1 MIKILSTLLVS
12 LLFLH
17 LTGCSNTHVRFAAI
31 GDTPYY
37 ESDTELLAVTEAL
50 EEMAKAELPFV
61 VHVGDIMRGRTNCER
76 DLYEMRADVFSKS
89 PIPFLITIGDN
100 EFNDCKN
107 AVKSQ
112 ALFRE
117 VILNNPPVHQFITG
131 TDENF
136 DGLTITRQREMIEN
150 AAWSYNGVDFMMLV
164 LPDLPGNYPLDD
176 ESINEILNANTVFLV
191 NYFKKAIQ
199 NKSEAVVLI
208 MHSSPVTCGL
218 EACFDFIGL
227 IENEVIKFKKPVLLI
242 NGSNHDREFI
252 ASGYLDLENL
262 SHLRPGNE
270 PEIIWPEVIFSNETK
285 KFMIKWHEVS
295 SE

>member
-1 MIKILSTLLVS
+1 MTKILSIPLVS
-12 LLFLH
+12 LFLLH
-17 LTGCSNTHVRFAAI
+17 LTGCSSTHVRFAAI

-50 EEMAKAELPFV
+50 EKMAMAELPFV

-76 DLYEMRADVFSKS
+76 ELYEMRASVFSKS

-107 AVKSQ
+107 SVKSQ

-117 VILNNPPVHQFITG
+117 VILNNPPVHQFVTG
-131 TDENF
+131 KDEKF
-136 DGLTITRQREMIEN
+136 DGLYITRQREMIEN
-150 AAWSYNGVDFMMLV
+150 AAWSYNGVDFIMLV

-176 ESINEILNANTVFLV
+176 ESINKILNANTVFLAS
-191 NYFKKAIQ
+191 YFKKAIQ

-218 EACFDFIGL
+218 KACFDFVGI
-227 IENEVIKFKKPVLLI
+227 IEKEVRKFKKPVLLI

-252 ASGYLDLENL
+252 DSGYLDLANL

-270 PEIIWPEVIFSNETK
+270 PETIWPEVIFLNESN
-285 KFMIKWHEVS
+285 KFIIKWHEAPI
-295 SE
+295 E

>member
-1 MIKILSTLLVS
+1 MTKTLSTLLVS

-76 DLYEMRADVFSKS
+76 ELYEMRAGVFSKS

-100 EFNDCKN
+100 EFNDCKD

-117 VILNNPPVHQFITG
+117 VILNNPPTNQFVTG

-150 AAWSYNGVDFMMLV
+150 AAWSYNGVDFIMLV
-164 LPDLPGNYPLDD
+164 LPDLPGNYPLDA

-191 NYFKKAIQ
+191 NYFKKAVQ

-218 EACFDFIGL
+218 QACFDFIGL
-227 IENEVIKFKKPVLLI
+227 IENEVRKFKKPVLLI

-270 PEIIWPEVIFSNETK
+270 PEIIWPEVVFSNETK
-285 KFMIKWHEVS
+285 KFIIKWHEVS

>member
-1 MIKILSTLLVS
+1 MIKILSTLFVS

-76 DLYEMRADVFSKS
+76 DLYEMRAGVFSKS